1 LFLIKFGGIE
11 GLLDKLQ
18 SSFNGLKRTSDEI
31 KIRKE
36 KFGVNEFKETPIKS
50 IFHRIYDHSQ
60 DSLLRILF
68 VGSFV
73 SILIGISKD
82 ISRVTN

>member
-1 LFLIKFGGIE
+1 LRKFGGKK
-11 GLLDKLQ
+11 GLLEKLQ
-18 SSFNGLKRTSDEI
+18 SSKNGLKRNEDEV
-31 KIRKE
+31 KKRKD
-36 KFGVNEFKETPIKS
+36 KYGANEFKETPIKS
-50 IFHRIYDHSQ
+50 ILHRIYDHSQ